1 MKRKQFGTTDLS
13 VSPVGFGSS
22 LLSGGYGKRDDARSL
37 ETIHEAV
44 KRGINFFDTADAYGN
59 GHSEEL
65 LAEALKKYDEN
76 FVIGTKF
83 GNQRGDDGSYNG
95 VDGRPDKVAGYCEA
109 SLKRL
114 GCDSVDIYYLH
125 RVDPE
130 VPIEETVGAMARL
143 VEAGK
148 VRFLGLCE
156 ASADTL
162 RRAHAVHPI
171 SALQTEYSLWTRDVE
186 VTTLPACREL
196 GIAFVAYAPLGRGF
210 LSGAISKNQSF
221 NDNDR
226 RPNFPRFSREN
237 LAKNLELL
245 APLKV
250 MAADKNVSPAEIALA
265 WLLWQGDEVTPVFG
279 TMKIDH
285 LASNIAALE
294 VSLSA
299 DDIATL
305 DVAFAPG
312 VAVGNRYPDK
322 RMHLVAG

>member
-1 MKRKQFGTTDLS
+1 MQRKQFGTTDLS
-13 VSPVGFGSS
+13 VSPLGFGSS
-22 LLSGGYGKRDDARSL
+22 LLSGGYGTRDDARSL
-37 ETIHEAV
+37 ATIHKAV
-44 KRGINFFDTADAYGN
+44 ERGINFFDTADAYGN

-65 LAEALKKYDEN
+65 LAEALKAYDEE

-83 GNQRGDDGSYNG
+83 GNQRSDDGAYSG

-114 GCDSVDIYYLH
+114 GRDSVDLYYLH

-156 ASADTL
+156 AGADTL

-186 VTTLPACREL
+186 SATLPACREL
-196 GIAFVAYAPLGRGF
+196 GIGFVAYAPLGRGF
-210 LSGAISKNQSF
+210 LSGAIKKDQEF

-226 RPNFPRFSREN
+226 RPNFPRFSGEN

-245 APLKV
+245 APLEA
-250 MAADKNVSPAEIALA
+250 MAADKGVSTAEIALA
-265 WLLWQGDEVTPVFG
+265 WLLAQGDEVTPVFG
-279 TMKIDH
+279 TMKIEH
-285 LASNIAALE
+285 LESNIAALE
-294 VSLSA
+294 VTLSA

-305 DVAFAPG
+305 DAVFAPG

>member
-1 MKRKQFGTTDLS
+1 MQRKQFGTTDLS
-13 VSPVGFGSS
+13 VSPLGFGSS
-22 LLSGGYGKRDDARSL
+22 LLSGGYGTRDDARSL
-37 ETIHEAV
+37 ATIHKAV
-44 KRGINFFDTADAYGN
+44 ERGINFFDTADAYGN

-65 LAEALKKYDEN
+65 LAEALKAYDEE

-83 GNQRGDDGSYNG
+83 GNQRSDDGAYSG

-114 GCDSVDIYYLH
+114 GRDSVDLYYLH

-156 ASADTL
+156 AGADTL

-186 VTTLPACREL
+186 SATLPACREL
-196 GIAFVAYAPLGRGF
+196 GIGFVAYAPLGRGF
-210 LSGAISKNQSF
+210 LSGAIKKDQEF

-226 RPNFPRFSREN
+226 RPNFPRFSGEN

-245 APLKV
+245 APLEA
-250 MAADKNVSPAEIALA
+250 MAADKGVSTAEIALA
-265 WLLWQGDEVTPVFG
+265 WLLALGDEVTPVFG
-279 TMKIDH
+279 TMKIEH
-285 LASNIAALE
+285 LESNIAALE
-294 VSLSA
+294 VTLSA

-305 DVAFAPG
+305 DAVFAPG